1 MDKLILYVEDGVPVT
16 KTNNLAVGVELDHQ
30 TEGKNTTL
38 IPIMQLLDGDTDSVI
53 TLLEFHLSSA
63 TGNLGN
69 VVCGLGFSVNDAE
82 LEYWYQPEDLPAT
95 SIPSTSGKI
104 TYEVPLELSNMLSRE
119 EEINVIMFGLWWCD
133 QPTAT
138 LDSVTVHMETSDGDV
153 VLKPINHNKLY
164 YNGYYHDQLYLGDK
178 LCWSVKADEPEPSDD
193 FSVAIVSTANWESGG
208 RYYYQLTLTIT
219 NNLETSV
226 TAWEVTWQAMLGVE
240 VVNELDSIST
250 VYPLTG
256 KVITRN
262 NTDNGNLGA
271 GQSIDISMQIA
282 GDEYLV
288 LNGLIQEV
296 RKTLENY
303 NNI

>member
-1 MDKLILYVEDGVPVT
+1 MDKLILYVEDGKLIT

-30 TEGKNTTL
+30 IEGKNNTL
-38 IPIMQLLDGDTDSVI
+38 IPVMQLLDGDTDSVI
-53 TLLEFHLSSA
+53 TLLEFHLSST
-63 TGNLGN
+63 TGNLGT

-82 LEYWYQPEDLPAT
+82 LEYWYQPEDLPET
-95 SIPSTSGKI
+95 IIPSTSGKI

-119 EEINVIMFGLWWCD
+119 EEVNVIMFGLWWCD

-138 LDSVTVHMETSDGDV
+138 LDSVTVHMETLDGDGDV

-164 YNGYYHDQLYLGDK
+164 YNGHYHDQLYLGDK
-178 LCWSVKADEPEPSDD
+178 LCWSIKADEPEPSDD
-193 FSVAIVSTANWESGG
+193 FSVSIKPTNNWESGG

-240 VVNELDSIST
+240 VVNEWNSIST
-250 VYPLTG
+250 AYPLTG

-271 GQSIDISMQIA
+271 GQSVEISIQIA
-282 GDEYLV
+282 GD
-288 LNGLIQEV
+288 
-296 RKTLENY
+296 TTMTF
-303 NNI
+303 